1 MNYLID
7 TQVLLWFLSGDPR
20 LPEEVIR
27 FMESEEN
34 QGYLSDASLWEI
46 SIKYSLGKLKLAE
59 PFDEL
64 LIERIHGNGFRL
76 LALTRG
82 HLFGVARLPFH
93 HRDPFDRLLVAVG
106 RAEKLA
112 FLTLDPA
119 FRKYDLEFVSIG
131 EKEPKRD

>member
-7 TQVLLWFLSGDPR
+7 THVLLWFLAGDPR
-20 LPEEVIR
+20 LPVKVIR

-34 QGYLSDASLWEI
+34 QGHLSDASLWEI
-46 SIKYSLGKLKLAE
+46 SIKYSLGKLKLSE
-59 PFDEL
+59 PFDDR
-64 LIERIHGNGFRL
+64 LIEAILGNGFRM

-119 FRKYDLEFVSIG
+119 FANYDLECVSIG
-131 EKEPKRD
+131 EKEPKQD